1 MRREHALG
9 RRLVMERFHSFPGA
23 MILFRWARNEIG
35 GRGMAGGGGGEEG
48 SSHLW
53 TTCNKTEV
61 SRKPA
66 QVMFAG

>member
-35 GRGMAGGGGGEEG
+35 GRGMAGGGGEKKVAA
-48 SSHLW
+48 
-53 TTCNKTEV
+53 TCGLHVTRQKSPENQH
-61 SRKPA
+61 R
-66 QVMFAG
+66 